1 MVFLFAYKILVLTG
15 ILNDTKIHNIAVEY
29 VSRDWR
35 PRTLLRF
42 VTHCTAQFH
51 TLANE
56 QVVALL
62 KAYKYSS
69 EQKSDF
75 DYSKQR
81 RFCVIDKQCR
91 AVVNKLVYSTD
102 SQLLN
107 QNITQLINYCCLTL
121 SLPRRCGYLRAI
133 KAFAPATVYIPAIK
147 EMADMHAIPCVRL
160 VQAKTLYI

>member
-1 MVFLFAYKILVLTG
+1 MVFLFACKILVLTG
-15 ILNDTKIHNIAVEY
+15 ILNDTKFHNIAVEY

-35 PRTLLRF
+35 PRTLLRLRF
-42 VTHCTAQFH
+42 VTHCTAQFNK
-51 TLANE
+51 LANE

-81 RFCVIDKQCR
+81 RFYVIDKQCR

-102 SQLLN
+102 SQRLN
-107 QNITQLINYCCLTL
+107 QT
-121 SLPRRCGYLRAI
+121 SHVP
-133 KAFAPATVYIPAIK
+133 K
-147 EMADMHAIPCVRL
+147 
-160 VQAKTLYI
+160 KTKQSFL

>member
-1 MVFLFAYKILVLTG
+1 MVFLFACKNLVLTG

-35 PRTLLRF
+35 PKTLLRLRF

-51 TLANE
+51 KLANE
-56 QVVALL
+56 QFVGLL

-81 RFCVIDKQCR
+81 RFYVIDKQCR

-107 QNITQLINYCCLTL
+107 QNITQLVNYCCLKL
-121 SLPRRCGYLRAI
+121 
-133 KAFAPATVYIPAIK
+133 
-147 EMADMHAIPCVRL
+147 
-160 VQAKTLYI
+160 